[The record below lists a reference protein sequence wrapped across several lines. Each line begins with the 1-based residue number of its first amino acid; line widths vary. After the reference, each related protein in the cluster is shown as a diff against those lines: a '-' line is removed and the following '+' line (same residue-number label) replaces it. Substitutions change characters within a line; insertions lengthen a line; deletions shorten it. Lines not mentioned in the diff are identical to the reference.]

1 MKSWHFKFARGAM
14 VMALAVGALALGG
27 CQRKEKV
34 LDVKG
39 PGGEIK
45 VEKNVDTGQVDVKVK
60 QD

>member
-1 MKSWHFKFARGAM
+1 
-14 VMALAVGALALGG
+14 MAVAVAGLALGG

-34 LDVKG
+34 LDVEG
-39 PGGEIK
+39 PGGDIK

>member
-1 MKSWHFKFARGAM
+1 
-14 VMALAVGALALGG
+14 MAVVVAGPLLGG

-60 QD
+60 KE

>member
-1 MKSWHFKFARGAM
+1 MLRHRLIRRSTI
-14 VMALAVGALALGG
+14 MAVAVAGLVLGG

-60 QD
+60 QE

>member
-1 MKSWHFKFARGAM
+1 MVFAVAS
-14 VMALAVGALALGG
+14 LLQGG

-60 QD
+60 QE

>member
-1 MKSWHFKFARGAM
+1 MKSLHSTFVRFAM
-14 VMALAVGALALGG
+14 IMIFAVGALMLGG

-60 QD
+60 KD

>member
-1 MKSWHFKFARGAM
+1 MKSLHSKFVRGPM
-14 VMALAVGALALGG
+14 MMAFSIGALVLGG
-27 CQRKEKV
+27 CQRKEKL

-60 QD
+60 QE

>member
-1 MKSWHFKFARGAM
+1 
-14 VMALAVGALALGG
+14 MAVAVAALLIGD

-45 VEKNVDTGQVDVKVK
+45 VEKNVETGQVDVKVK
-60 QD
+60 QE